1 MPNRNARN
9 EEDRYDHSS
18 HSTRRREQGD
28 LKAAPVGRAGE
39 QTLPNQALPKRTRDS
54 SQHAPADTPESV
66 PAGTSRSVQR
76 PPRR

>member
-28 LKAAPVGRAGE
+28 LKAAPIGRAGD
-39 QTLPNQALPKRTRDS
+39 QTLPKKTPESAQVPPAATPASL
-54 SQHAPADTPESV
+54 PADT
-66 PAGTSRSVQR
+66 SRAVQR